1 MGGKAQELKTRRRL
15 ALYWIFQR
23 NTSGTGIGCRTNSCW
38 SNNEWSTSVLACH
51 KTNKQIVGI
60 LPSGPS
66 WGDRCCW
73 IELDQIAA
81 VVIIRPSKNRRFLL
95 GITKQDALIRT
106 GRHNLERFSFRWF
119 NFDSLTTRCWVS
131 VCWNM
136 SNTSGPRGCP
146 LNLSVCNERVSVYLW
161 TLTGEEDVNQ

>member
-66 WGDRCCW
+66 WGDRCYW

-119 NFDSLTTRCWVS
+119 NFDSLTTRC
-131 VCWNM
+131 VCLLKHVQHIRPSW
-136 SNTSGPRGCP
+136 
-146 LNLSVCNERVSVYLW
+146 LSIKFKCLCNERVSVYLW